1 MNILFYEFYKIALFV
16 KLLSISYIGIKG
28 ASSENNPYIN
38 LNVSTLQHLDWV
50 RVTFGG
56 ISLSSTD
63 GAWLGVFSPSNSSL
77 AFKKYTSSYSSPPWT
92 ENAPLKY
99 VLCPDIP
106 GCQENGESY
115 VDFCL
120 ENTFEVI
127 YECTFPIIK
136 SYY

>member
-1 MNILFYEFYKIALFV
+1 MNILFYEFYKMAVFV

-63 GAWLGVFSPSNSSL
+63 GAWLGVLDGIIVGILVKGDIGLVSVP
-77 AFKKYTSSYSSPPWT
+77 T
-92 ENAPLKY
+92 EL
-99 VLCPDIP
+99 
-106 GCQENGESY
+106 G
-115 VDFCL
+115 VD
-120 ENTFEVI
+120 VGR
-127 YECTFPIIK
+127 
-136 SYY
+136 